1 MCNNVLIYTRISV
14 GDDKMPGVIINVIT
28 VLVGSAIGLLLK
40 KGIPERVSKAAMNAI
55 GLCTLYIGI
64 DGALQGENTIGLILS
79 MVFGAIAG
87 TLIDIDKGLEKAG
100 KFLENKLKGK
110 GGNLTQGFVTG
121 SLLFCVGAMT
131 VVGSLNAGLTGDNE
145 LLITKSILD
154 LISSCMLCCTLGF
167 GVVLSAVFVLL
178 YQGGLVLAAGLLQN
192 ILTDTA
198 LIAEITCAG
207 SVMIV
212 ALGLNILGIT
222 KIKVANL
229 LPALLFVPL
238 FYYLVSFLPL

>member
-1 MCNNVLIYTRISV
+1 MTAVLI
-14 GDDKMPGVIINVIT
+14 NVAT
-28 VLVGSAIGLLLK
+28 VLIGSTVGLLLK
-40 KGIPERVSKAAMNAI
+40 KGIPERISKAAMTAI

-64 DGALQGENTIGLILS
+64 DGALQGENTIVLILS
-79 MVFGAIAG
+79 MVFGAVTG
-87 TLIDIDKGLEKAG
+87 TAIDIDKWLDRAGEFIEGKVKSKNEKTSVAS
-100 KFLENKLKGK
+100 
-110 GGNLTQGFVTG
+110 GFVTG

-131 VVGSLNAGLTGDNE
+131 VVGSLNAGLSGDNE

-154 LISSCMLCCTLGF
+154 LISSCMLSCTLGI
-167 GVVLSAVFVLL
+167 GVMFSSIFVLL

-192 ILTDTA
+192 LLTDTA
-198 LIAEITCAG
+198 LVSEITSAG

-238 FYYLVSFLPL
+238 FYWLTGFLPL